1 MGFIL
6 GFLRKFFPTLF
17 KRLGIFLGGFL
28 GAVLGPFIQFVA
40 GVFKKIG
47 LLLLIIVAIGLAI
60 EAIALAFDFLFG
72 EILSVGAPT
81 FVEIGRMFLPSNM
94 SFCITVLVVARLKS
108 LIFLWVTR
116 LSEKLIHT

>member
-1 MGFIL
+1 MGFIV

-17 KRLGIFLGGFL
+17 KRLGGFLSGFL
-28 GAVLGPFIQFVA
+28 GAALVPAIQFIA
-40 GVFKKIG
+40 GVLKKIG
-47 LLLLIIVAIGLAI
+47 LLLMIIAAIGLAI
-60 EAIALAFDFLFG
+60 NLIAAAFDALFG

-94 SFCITVLVVARLKS
+94 SFCITILVVARLKS

>member
-1 MGFIL
+1 MGFVL
-6 GFLRKFFPTLF
+6 GFLKKFFPTLF

-47 LLLLIIVAIGLAI
+47 LLLLIVVAIGLAI
-60 EAIALAFDFLFG
+60 EAIAIAFDFLFG

-94 SFCITVLVVARLKS
+94 SFCITVLVFARLKS

-116 LSEKLIHT
+116 LSERLIHT

>member
-1 MGFIL
+1 MGFIIN
-6 GFLRKFFPTLF
+6 FLRRFFPTLF
-17 KRLGIFLGGFL
+17 RRLGIFLSGFL
-28 GAVLGPFIQFVA
+28 GAVLGPFIQFIA

-47 LLLLIIVAIGLAI
+47 LLLMIVAAIGLAI
-60 EAIALAFDFLFG
+60 ELIALAFDTLFG
-72 EILSVGAPT
+72 EILSASAPT